1 MIKSKQWIINIYA
14 LLIAVIGVAVSGDL
28 YSRFSASPESITL
41 VLLALTLTFT
51 LTLAALAAFIL
62 NFHRP
67 EGMENA
73 VRVISSSP
81 WLGRLT
87 WVFLLLFYEGFQD
100 ILFLY
105 ANLDPVLYGRFLLS
119 KFSLLLGLTLVS
131 GLSVVLLM
139 ILGWKE
145 IIKNWGKAVKEPGFW
160 IPLLILVSL
169 FIWIAITGNGFR
181 GPAPNQGYF
190 QPLTAP
196 LIGIQVLLVG
206 LAFFGLIRGAEWLK
220 KKIPAGSGRL
230 EKDWLEKKIPAWSD
244 RLESDWLILLVIWAA
259 AFLLWM
265 NVPLSS
271 DYMIDVPRP
280 PNFEVY
286 LNSDAMYYEHQAQRL
301 LVGEGL
307 SPITEHP
314 MYSLFLTGLHA
325 LDGDQYTGILP
336 LQVAVLSLIPVFI
349 YRLTAL
355 MGTRNAGGLAAVLYI
370 ILERNNLL
378 LKSFITGPDVKTLMT
393 ELPAL
398 LALLCFM
405 LFSLFWLRDPQRER
419 LPALAAGGFLG
430 LASLIRMELL
440 VLTPVFLLAGT
451 LILRKQVRKWGI
463 AVAPFLVGLI
473 LILTPWV
480 IRNWQVTGVQY
491 IDKYYVIRARWQ
503 SFEDIF
509 KPDEEGL
516 QKAPVSPSQTGEDD
530 DGNSWSRMSDDF
542 FGDNFQNHFA
552 NSVSQLFLFLP
563 SNHQPLLTVGSVI
576 NFPWE
581 TGGNLQGGVPYFS
594 TAPYLKRYARSLP
607 YWWYDWE
614 GGLAPRSVL
623 PLLISLS
630 LVSAGVYLMGRD
642 SSRQTG
648 YLILVVFTY
657 ITVYAFFGSS
667 GGRFMLL
674 VNWIPLVFFSAG
686 LEGLARRF
694 RILEEGKERPGWI
707 KGEWR
712 VWSSQKPHALWLG
725 TLILV
730 FVAISLQMIEIV
742 LPPRYTEET
751 LDQVRENLLDRAQTS
766 DQQGD
771 RIQQILRGSQPL
783 VYGKALFPRYFPAGE
798 EMADDRQNTIPPSTF
813 SRLEFYLVGM
823 KNIWV
828 VIPLE
833 ESLPLPQGSEVIIK
847 GTWQDQVWED
857 GQLVSGWY
865 LKADEVIVLGSG
877 EEGAAPYLISA
888 QGNE

>member
-1 MIKSKQWIINIYA
+1 MNKSKQWMINIYA
-14 LLIAVIGVAVSGDL
+14 LLTAVIGVAVSGDL
-28 YSRFSASPESITL
+28 YGRLSASPENITL
-41 VLLALTLTFT
+41 FLLALTLTLT

-67 EGMENA
+67 EEMENA
-73 VRVISSSP
+73 VRVISSPP

-87 WVFLLLFYEGFQD
+87 WVLLLLFYEGFQD
-100 ILFLY
+100 ILFLH

-131 GLSVVLLM
+131 GLSAVLLM
-139 ILGWKE
+139 ILGWNE
-145 IIKNWGKAVKEPGFW
+145 IIKNWGKTVKKPGFW
-160 IPLLILVSL
+160 IPLLILVSF

-196 LIGIQVLLVG
+196 LIGIQVLLVC

-220 KKIPAGSGRL
+220 KKIPAWSGL
-230 EKDWLEKKIPAWSD
+230 
-244 RLESDWLILLVIWAA
+244 LESDWLILLVIWAA
-259 AFLLWM
+259 AYLLWM
-265 NVPLSS
+265 EVPLSS

-286 LNSDAMYYEHQAQRL
+286 LNSDAMYYDHQAQRL

-307 SPITEHP
+307 SPNTEHP
-314 MYSLFLTGLHA
+314 MYSFFLTGLHV

-336 LQVAVLSLIPVFI
+336 LQVAVLSLIPVLI

-378 LKSFITGPDVKTLMT
+378 MMDIISGPNVKSLMT

-405 LFSLFWLRDPQRER
+405 LFSFFWLRDPQRER

-440 VLTPVFLLAGT
+440 VLTPVFLLAGM
-451 LILRKQVRKWGI
+451 LILRKQVRKWWI

-473 LILTPWV
+473 LMLTPWV

-491 IDKYYVIRARWQ
+491 IDKYEIVRARWQ
-503 SFEDIF
+503 SIEDIF
-509 KPDEEGL
+509 KPDEGGL
-516 QKAPVSPSQTGEDD
+516 QETPVPTSQTGEDD
-530 DGNSWSRMSDDF
+530 GGNPGFGMSDDF
-542 FGDNFQNHFA
+542 FGEDFQNHFA
-552 NSVSQLFLFLP
+552 NSVTQLFLFLP
-563 SNHQPLLTVGSVI
+563 SSHQPLLTAENVFDFSRK
-576 NFPWE
+576 
-581 TGGNLQGGVPYFS
+581 TGGISLDGDVFFS
-594 TAPYLKRYARSLP
+594 APYLKRYARSLP

-614 GGLAPRSVL
+614 GGLTPRSVL

-630 LVSAGVYLMGRD
+630 LVSAGIYLVGRD
-642 SSRQTG
+642 SSRQAG

-657 ITVYAFFGSS
+657 ITAYAFFGSS
-667 GGRFMLL
+667 GGRYTLL

-694 RILEEGKERPGWI
+694 KILLEGKERPGWI

-712 VWSSQKPHALWLG
+712 VWSSQKPPTIWLG

-730 FVAISLQMIEIV
+730 LVAISLPVIEIV

-751 LDQVRENLLDRAQTS
+751 LGQVRENLLDRAQPV
-766 DQQGD
+766 DQQGTG
-771 RIQQILRGSQPL
+771 IQQILRGSQPL
-783 VYGKALFPRYFPAGE
+783 VYGKALYPRYFPAGE
-798 EMADDRQNTIPPSTF
+798 EMTDDRQNTIPPSTF

-877 EEGAAPYLISA
+877 KEGSAPYLISA